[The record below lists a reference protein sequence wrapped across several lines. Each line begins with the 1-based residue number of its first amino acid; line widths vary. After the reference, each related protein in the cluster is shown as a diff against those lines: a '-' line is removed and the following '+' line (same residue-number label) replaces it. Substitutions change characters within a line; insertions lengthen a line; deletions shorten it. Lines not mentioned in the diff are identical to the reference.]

1 MTRSMVRPVRTPPC
15 PLERSVPRCS
25 PLCASRQGVD
35 TTLASRA
42 GPPSAR
48 VAHRSVSSTARP
60 SPQPCAASPG
70 SRRGEMPTCIAWS
83 RVGATT
89 RGRSTTGTTT
99 ARRCVRGV
107 PAMRPSGSHEAVRRQ
122 VRQTLALGRHGVRAP
137 ARGGGGGEQRGGRT
151 TVRVHASSSPSSSG
165 GPPPDRPS
173 GERSLSQTAA
183 VLLLTVLAMV
193 LSTANRALPSPS
205 PSPSPSRPLRAYRCP
220 APGACRGV
228 ARARRRRLEPNG
240 NQKTPSAAPRRPSE
254 HTTWRR
260 TLTVTASF
268 PSALLPYGRFGLRW
282 GCAGCN
288 HTHAPDAL
296 FVAPSFARF
305 RHLQLQ
311 TNSLSSPHRGR
322 TTSEGSPVH
331 QTSTPKKS
339 SAALVAVRQ

>member
-1 MTRSMVRPVRTPPC
+1 MVRPVRTPPC

-42 GPPSAR
+42 GPPSAQ

-122 VRQTLALGRHGVRAP
+122 VRQTLAQGRHGVRAP
-137 ARGGGGGEQRGGRT
+137 ARGGGGGEQRGGHT

-205 PSPSPSRPLRAYRCP
+205 RALARHAHCERIAVPLRVP
-220 APGACRGV
+220 AGASLGHVVVDSNRTGPK
-228 ARARRRRLEPNG
+228 RH
-240 NQKTPSAAPRRPSE
+240 QAPRQ
-254 HTTWRR
+254 
-260 TLTVTASF
+260 
-268 PSALLPYGRFGLRW
+268 G
-282 GCAGCN
+282 
-288 HTHAPDAL
+288 D
-296 FVAPSFARF
+296 
-305 RHLQLQ
+305 
-311 TNSLSSPHRGR
+311 
-322 TTSEGSPVH
+322 PV
-331 QTSTPKKS
+331 STPPGGEP
-339 SAALVAVRQ
+339 LP